1 MSIVHDM
8 LTRFY
13 KAAGYIVL
21 DTTPDLQAHRT
32 DRFEGWVRQP
42 AEIGPVLF
50 SNSSPSY
57 WNLTPIAAAADDSG
71 LSSSALIAIAL
82 AGAIGVGARR
92 LVRRQTA
99 KRGGARVADTTVLRR
114 TELDP

>member
-13 KAAGYIVL
+13 KSAGYIVL
-21 DTTPDLQAHRT
+21 DTTPDLQAYRT
-32 DRFEGWVRQP
+32 DRFAGWVRQP

-57 WNLTPIAAAADDSG
+57 WNLTPIASAGGDDG
-71 LSSSALIAIAL
+71 LSSAAIVALVV
-82 AGAIGVGARR
+82 AGAIGLGLVAWYF
-92 LVRRQTA
+92 VRR
-99 KRGGARVADTTVLRR
+99 RTVEER
-114 TELDP
+114 E